1 MLQRE
6 CVDGIHERNIEF
18 GIKRIDSYYDISLKT
33 KNILKLLDSSNIPF
47 AINKF
52 FLFMLFLTTSTGLE
66 EYLLYFNW
74 YHDEKRYF

>member
-33 KNILKLLDSSNIPF
+33 KNILKTCICTHNSRIMVERF
-47 AINKF
+47 Q
-52 FLFMLFLTTSTGLE
+52 
-66 EYLLYFNW
+66 
-74 YHDEKRYF
+74 